1 MASEDVGLSPTFDQT
16 AGEIPEVKEMLQ
28 KGEGLS
34 TLKKSLSLFRSLPA
48 GSPSIALN
56 SPEEIEHSQRRLERD
71 TLEASIDRWRL
82 EGEHLKSIGI
92 NTGLT
97 NSTVGSMMWEWHSK
111 LVPLIEEDIRKSH
124 ELEEKTTRSLK
135 DEEFLLWAPFLQ
147 TLSPEKLSAAT
158 ILTAVA
164 ACCTDRLDE
173 RGCTLHHIVSRI
185 GNAVQDEFYAQTIR
199 DDKEHAKWRNILKLI
214 KSTRRYGSLAKMVH
228 QTVAESEEQL
238 EWYKET
244 RIRLGAGLL
253 ARLMETAKVQVTRED
268 PVTKAEV
275 RDLQPVFFH
284 GFQYMKGK
292 RVGVVLFNSEI
303 FQQFVNKPV
312 NSALAKHLP
321 MISKPR
327 PWVGW
332 REGGYLDHSVSVIRI
347 DRNEDQARRYAITA
361 CENGDLSQIFAGL
374 DVLGQTAWRINRF
387 VFETMLS
394 IWNTGKGFA
403 KIPPEEV
410 AEAPPTP
417 PTSEDPRERA
427 IFKRR
432 QLEYNNYKSG
442 LKSQRCYQNFQLE
455 VARSYLNQ
463 TMYFPHNI
471 DFRGRAYPGPPFLN
485 HMGADNCRGLLLFA
499 EGREL
504 GAQGLWWLKVH
515 LANVYGYDKASFD
528 DRLKFT
534 EAHLIEIYDSVD
546 NPLGGSKW
554 WLGAEDPWQ
563 CLAACKEL
571 KSALQLPDPTR
582 YVCQLPIHQDGTCNG
597 LQHYAALGGDI
608 SGAQQVNLEPG
619 PRPSDI
625 YTGVAEIVKA
635 DIAKDATNGNEL
647 AKYLDGKITRKIVKQ
662 TVMTNV
668 YGVTFIGAKRQVL
681 RQLEDLFP
689 DFPDTTAINRHAAA
703 IYIARG
709 IFKALGNLFNGAHD
723 IQYWLTDAAARISES
738 ISPEQVAYLCKD
750 GESQKSQSQFKVTVR
765 KAKGDPIAA
774 FKSAVIWT
782 TPLKL
787 PVVQPYRKADARRIN
802 TSLQSIAIRDA
813 TSSNPVDKAKQV
825 QAFPPNFI
833 HSLDATHM
841 FLTALKC
848 HEIGISFASIHDS
861 FWTHA
866 GDVDTMNKVI
876 REAFIRMHSEDIIG
890 RLAAEFRARYGNN
903 MHLASVPADSQ
914 LGRDILAWRINTR
927 GGSRNTSLHRKI
939 DAQKVDELK
948 LEQRRLTLLAS
959 SDPKEREEGESL
971 VTAAKMFEQP
981 ADEETLTPTD
991 MPTTTLGGMKRSTS
1005 DYSSRSAKLK
1015 ANKQLEV
1022 GDLENAETI
1031 EPAALDMEDDL
1042 DDDLSTHA
1050 DDEGS
1055 PGVEDAM
1062 DDGDADSELAAERK
1076 APVAKGNRGRKKKSN
1091 VNRNQKLW
1099 LWLPLKFAPVPRKVG
1114 SPNLTRKQLKSRSNN
1129 WLREISMSL
1138 GLRTASISSR
1148 ENSTHPCTFDRSTA
1162 SIGRHYC
1169 YIEFLCIAWDGVL
1182 YVALI
1187 WASLACA

>member
-1 MASEDVGLSPTFDQT
+1 M
-16 AGEIPEVKEMLQ
+16 PEVKEMLQ

-48 GSPSIALN
+48 GSPSIALG
-56 SPEEIEHSQRRLERD
+56 SPEEIELSQRRLERD
-71 TLEASIDRWRL
+71 TLEASIERWRV
-82 EGEHLKSIGI
+82 EGTHLKSIGI
-92 NTGLT
+92 NIGLT
-97 NSTVGSMMWEWHSK
+97 NATVGAMMWEWHTK
-111 LVPLIEEDIRKSH
+111 LVPLIEEDIRKSR
-124 ELEEKTTRSLK
+124 ELEQKAVRTLK
-135 DEEFLLWAPFLQ
+135 EEEFLLWAPFLQ
-147 TLSPEKLSAAT
+147 TLSPDKLSAAT

-199 DDKEHAKWRNILKLI
+199 DDKEHTKWRSLLKLT
-214 KSTRRYGSLAKMVH
+214 KSNRRYGSLASLVH
-228 QTVAESEEQL
+228 QTVAHSEDHL

-268 PVTKAEV
+268 PVTKARV
-275 RDLQPVFFH
+275 RDVQPVFFH

-292 RVGVVLFNSEI
+292 RVGVVVFNSEI
-303 FQQFVNKPV
+303 FDQFVNKPV

-321 MISKPR
+321 MISKPK

-347 DRNEDQARRYAITA
+347 DRSEDQARRYAITA

-374 DVLGQTAWRINRF
+374 DVLGKTAWKVNKF

-394 IWNTGKGFA
+394 VWNTGKAFA
-403 KIPPEEV
+403 KIPPEE
-410 AEAPPTP
+410 ASAAPPTP
-417 PTSEDPRERA
+417 PTSDDPKERA

-432 QLEYNNYKSG
+432 QSEYNNHKSG

-471 DFRGRAYPGPPFLN
+471 DFRGRAYPVPPFLN

-499 EGREL
+499 QGKEL

-515 LANVYGYDKASFD
+515 LANVYGYDKASFE

-534 EAHLIEIYDSVD
+534 EAHLTDIYDSVD

-571 KSALQLPDPTR
+571 RSALQLPDPTC
-582 YVCQLPIHQDGTCNG
+582 YVSQLPIHQDGTCNG

-635 DIAKDATNGNEL
+635 DIAKDATKGNEL
-647 AKYLDGKITRKIVKQ
+647 AKYLDNKITRKIVKQ

-689 DFPDTTAINRHAAA
+689 NFPDNATVNRHAAA

-723 IQYWLTDAAARISES
+723 IQYWLTDSAARISES
-738 ISPEQVAYLCKD
+738 ISPEQVAYLCRD
-750 GESQKSQSQFKVTVR
+750 LESQKAVSHFKVTVR
-765 KAKGDPIAA
+765 KSKEDPIAA

-787 PVVQPYRKADARRIN
+787 PVVQPYRKTATRRIN

-866 GDVDTMNKVI
+866 GDVDTMNRVI
-876 REAFIRMHSEDIIG
+876 RDAFIRMHSEDIIG
-890 RLAAEFRARYGNN
+890 RLAAEFKARYGKH

-914 LGRDILAWRINTR
+914 IGRELIAWRSNTR
-927 GGSRNTSLHRKI
+927 GGSRNSSLHRKM
-939 DAQKVDELK
+939 DAHKVNELK
-948 LEQRRLTLLAS
+948 LEHRRLTLLAS
-959 SDPKEREEGESL
+959 SDPKEREEGENL
-971 VTAAKMFEQP
+971 ITATKMFEQT
-981 ADEETLTPTD
+981 ANEKTVMPTD
-991 MPTTTLGGMKRSTS
+991 TPTTTLGGMKRSTS
-1005 DYSSRSAKLK
+1005 VYSSRSAKLK

-1022 GDLENAETI
+1022 GDLENAEVMEST
-1031 EPAALDMEDDL
+1031 ALDTEDDHDIEL
-1042 DDDLSTHA
+1042 LSPA
-1050 DDEGS
+1050 DDEDS
-1055 PGVEDAM
+1055 PEVEDAM
-1062 DDGDADSELAAERK
+1062 DDSDEDIELESELEVSK
-1076 APVAKGNRGRKKKSN
+1076 AKGKTKRKRKSMVKK
-1091 VNRNQKLW
+1091 NQKVW
-1099 LWLPLKFAPVPRKVG
+1099 LWLPLKFAPVPRKVC
-1114 SPNLTRKQLKSRSNN
+1114 SPEPT
-1129 WLREISMSL
+1129 
-1138 GLRTASISSR
+1138 
-1148 ENSTHPCTFDRSTA
+1148 P
-1162 SIGRHYC
+1162 
-1169 YIEFLCIAWDGVL
+1169 
-1182 YVALI
+1182 
-1187 WASLACA
+1187 